1 MSIESSS
8 IDSCSVCVLLQSISV
23 YWCVFTSTFCLLRIM
38 HDEVSETENIR
49 KNLAIERM
57 IVDGCEV
64 LLDTSQTFVRQGLFY
79 RERKVKNMNSQPFQ
93 SEII

>member
-1 MSIESSS
+1 
-8 IDSCSVCVLLQSISV
+8 
-23 YWCVFTSTFCLLRIM
+23 M

-79 RERKVKNMNSQPFQ
+79 RERKVETMNSQPFQ